1 MFRKSPTILVA
12 TLCAAALPGLSA
24 CGQKGDLVLPP
35 GRVLTRAA
43 TTPTP
48 APVTTQGVDAALPAW
63 PAAPAT
69 SVASSPND
77 SGFNTGSGNATPA
90 PSNNPRLP

>member
-12 TLCAAALPGLSA
+12 ALCAAALPGLSA

-35 GRVLTRAA
+35 GRVLARPA
-43 TTPTP
+43 TAPAP

-63 PAAPAT
+63 PTAP
-69 SVASSPND
+69 VASSPD
-77 SGFNTGSGNATPA
+77 NTGSGNAVPA
-90 PSNNPRLP
+90 TSNTLRQP